1 MALLLPVPL
10 LVAALSLDGEP
21 AATLPTLS
29 GWLEAHERDGCGS
42 GDVDET
48 LRTRFEGLQAIF
60 EQDVWLSSRESL
72 EPMNTVEVVRD
83 GDLLSAEV
91 GVQVQPIEQGRPVP
105 ACIRAVHIVLRVDGL
120 PAGDYRLQLRKAQP

>member
-1 MALLLPVPL
+1 MALLPVAL
-10 LVAALSLDGEP
+10 LFAALATTGEP
-21 AATLPTLS
+21 AAPLPTLT
-29 GWLEAHERDGCGS
+29 GWLEAHERGGCGG

-48 LRTRFEGLQAIF
+48 LRTRFEGSQAIL

-72 EPMNTVEVVRD
+72 EPMNAVDVVRD

-91 GVQVQPIEQGRPVP
+91 DVQVQPIEEDRPVP